1 MFVHFEKYMLFLAWC
16 AAWLFALAGIML
28 SYEVV
33 ARYFFLAP
41 TSWAAELSQLC
52 LIYGSLISMPW
63 LLQHRRHI
71 QINAVT
77 DQMPPPAQRVSAIA
91 TMVLLTVFSLY
102 VAFYGWEIFYDS
114 FARGRTTGSLLD
126 LPAWI
131 AELPVAVCF
140 LFLAVQAVLEI
151 VKLLSGA
158 PILRGASE

>member
-1 MFVHFEKYMLFLAWC
+1 
-16 AAWLFALAGIML
+16 
-28 SYEVV
+28 
-33 ARYFFLAP
+33 
-41 TSWAAELSQLC
+41 
-52 LIYGSLISMPW
+52 
-63 LLQHRRHI
+63 
-71 QINAVT
+71 
-77 DQMPPPAQRVSAIA
+77 
-91 TMVLLTVFSLY
+91 MVLLTVFSLY